1 MRAGLGLDFTGR
13 TIVTEWTEIVQIPY
27 TVEKP
32 MRRISDAR
40 KNNAVRPFIVAFF
53 PPRVGSRKSLSSLSS
68 RKRSFPSGPD
78 EYYTAGHY
86 RIIFTSRFGMRGV
99 RYSIQS
105 SIA

>member
-1 MRAGLGLDFTGR
+1 MRAGLDSDFTGR

-32 MRRISDAR
+32 MRRTSDAR
-40 KNNAVRPFIVAFF
+40 KNNAVRRSSSPFSHL
-53 PPRVGSRKSLSSLSS
+53 VGSHKSLSSLSS
-68 RKRSFPSGPD
+68 RERSFPSGPGSI
-78 EYYTAGHY
+78 TPHY